1 MAHCAVFGVRGA
13 DATEEVHIAVVPA
26 AGHHPEPGTLGNFV
40 TERKGA
46 LSAPA
51 AVHIVPDIPLT
62 PVGKPDKKRLRAV
75 LGR

>member
-1 MAHCAVFGVRGA
+1 M
-13 DATEEVHIAVVPA
+13 HIAVVPA